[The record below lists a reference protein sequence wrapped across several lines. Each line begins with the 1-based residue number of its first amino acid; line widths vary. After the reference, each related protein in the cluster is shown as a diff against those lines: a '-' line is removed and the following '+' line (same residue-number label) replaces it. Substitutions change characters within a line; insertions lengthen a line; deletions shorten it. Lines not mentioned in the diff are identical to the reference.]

1 MKYSLY
7 NENDD
12 SIVDYIIRLTQQ
24 HKDKQLK
31 NNQNTSI
38 TRQQEAI
45 KIVKDAEN
53 FINLNQNK

>member
-38 TRQQEAI
+38 ARQQEAI